1 MKKVLGSFSFG
12 FDLEEVEVVMD
23 YIKKN
28 YKGDDYEMFIGR
40 GDDVMNGLD
49 IFSEKMMNDEKL
61 FDFIDM
67 CDGGGGFDEMYEEL
81 GSEEDMD
88 DES

>member
-12 FDLEEVEVVMD
+12 FDLEEIGDVMD
-23 YIKKN
+23 YVEKN
-28 YKGDDYEMFIGR
+28 YKGDDYEMFIER
-40 GDDVMNGLD
+40 GDDVVNGLD
-49 IFSEKMMNDEKL
+49 VFSEGMMNDEKL
-61 FDFIDM
+61 FELIDM
-67 CDGGGGFDEMYEEL
+67 CDGRGGFDEMYEEV